1 MSAVGVVHLV
11 EALGVGG
18 LERVVQSL
26 ARHADPRRYRVE
38 VVCAA
43 RGGPLAEDIA
53 AAGTPVRVLGL
64 ETYYPGGVLRVA
76 RLLRRR
82 APHVVHSHG
91 HFAGVLGRAAAWW
104 AGVPVAIHHLHTTDT
119 TLADRHRRLERL
131 LARVTRR
138 VVCCSRAVE
147 HHAVRDLGLPE
158 QLTITVFNG
167 IDPPPAI
174 GAEEARDLLG
184 RPARPIVG
192 CVGSLTP
199 HKGQADLVRAFATLP
214 DRLRSGALALVGDGP
229 ERARLEGLAATLG
242 LRGRVL
248 FLGER
253 RDARRLLPAFDVV
266 AVPSVGREGLG
277 LAALEAMDAARPV
290 VATRVGGLP
299 EVVEEGRTGLLVD
312 PGSPAALAAA
322 LRDVL
327 GSPDLGRTLGEAG
340 RRRVEAHFRA
350 APMARRVESIYEEAL
365 HARRAA

>member
-26 ARHADPRRYRVE
+26 SRHADPRRYRVE

-43 RGGPLAEDIA
+43 RGGPLAEEIEE
-53 AAGTPVRVLGL
+53 AGTPVRLLGAGS
-64 ETYYPGGVLRVA
+64 YYPRDILRLA
-76 RLLRRR
+76 RLLKGL

-104 AGVPVAIHHLHTTDT
+104 AGVPVLIHHLHTTDT
-119 TLADRHRRLERL
+119 TLRDRHRRLERL

-147 HHAVRDLGLPE
+147 RHALLDLGLDKG
-158 QLTITVFNG
+158 LTITVLNG
-167 IDPPPAI
+167 IDPAPMA
-174 GAEEARDLLG
+174 GAEEAHRLLG

-192 CVGSLTP
+192 CVGGLSR
-199 HKGQADLVRAFATLP
+199 HKGQEHLVRAFAALP
-214 DRLRSGALALVGDGP
+214 ERLRSGTLALVGDGP
-229 ERARLEGLAATLG
+229 GRAHLEEMVAALG

-266 AVPSVGREGLG
+266 AVPSVCREGLG

-312 PGSPAALAAA
+312 PASPAALAAG

-327 GSPDLGRTLGEAG
+327 ERPDLGRSLGEAG

-350 APMARRVESIYEEAL
+350 ATMARRVESIYEEAL